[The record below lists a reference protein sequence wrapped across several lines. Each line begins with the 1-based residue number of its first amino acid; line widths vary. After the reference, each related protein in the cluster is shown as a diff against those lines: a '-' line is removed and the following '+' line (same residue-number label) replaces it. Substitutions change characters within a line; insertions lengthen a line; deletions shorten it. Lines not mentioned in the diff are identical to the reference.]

1 MLRKVRITNP
11 GDTDFLW
18 GAQVT
23 RQTFLRVNEE
33 MMNEGR
39 RPAEAQPALL
49 GITKAALE
57 TDSFISAASFQDT
70 TRVLTEAATMGRVD
84 ELRGFK
90 ENVILGHLIPGGTGF
105 PMHRYLKLVPLT
117 DPISDEEMEK
127 LREEQRKRHAEL
139 YGIPTSGVP
148 GEENDDESDL
158 GEPQLLPDTGD
169 TSADGTDLV
178 TADEAVSA
186 EEAGGDDLLG

>member
-11 GDTDFLW
+11 GDTEFLW
-18 GAQVT
+18 GEQVT
-23 RQTFLRVNEE
+23 RQSFLRVNEE

-105 PMHRYLKLVPLT
+105 PLHRYIKLVPLAE
-117 DPISDEEMEK
+117 PISDEEMEK
-127 LREEQRKRHAEL
+127 LHDEQRKRNEEV
-139 YGIPTSGVP
+139 YGIPSSGIP
-148 GEENDDESDL
+148 GEEDSEDESDL
-158 GEPQLLPDTGD
+158 VPQLVADTGD
-169 TSADGTDLV
+169 TSVDGNDIV
-178 TADEAVSA
+178 NSDEIV
-186 EEAGGDDLLG
+186 AGGDDLLN